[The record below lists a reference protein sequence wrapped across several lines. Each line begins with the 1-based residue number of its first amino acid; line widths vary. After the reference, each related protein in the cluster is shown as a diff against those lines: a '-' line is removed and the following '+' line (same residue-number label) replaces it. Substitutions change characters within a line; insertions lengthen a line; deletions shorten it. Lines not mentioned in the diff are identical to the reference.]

1 VIVNVEQA
9 QSWNGNEGEAWAAS
23 QDRYD
28 TAVRAYNTQLLDAA
42 SISTHDRVLDIGCGC
57 GESTRGA
64 ARLAA
69 AGSALGVD
77 LSAQM
82 LERAR
87 GRARETGIENVT
99 FEQADAQVHPFE
111 TGAFDLAISRFGA
124 MFFGDPVA
132 AFRNIGNAL
141 RPGAR
146 LALISWQPLEKNEW
160 LSELRASLAM
170 GRTLP
175 APPVGTPGP
184 FGLAEPRAVRG
195 ILADAGYVNVDMV
208 ELDEPFEVGADADDA
223 FGFVETVPV
232 VKGMLQDLDDTSR
245 EQALAQLRATLVAH
259 ETPRGV
265 ILGSSGWL
273 ITAERASGS
282 R

>member
-9 QSWNGNEGEAWAAS
+9 QSWNGNEGEAWAAG

-28 TAVRAYNTQLLDAA
+28 TAVGAYNTRLLDAA
-42 SISTHDRVLDIGCGC
+42 RISTDDRVLDIGCGC

-77 LSAQM
+77 LSAPM

-87 GRARETGIENVT
+87 RRAREEGIENVT
-99 FEQADAQVHPFE
+99 FEQADAQVQPFE
-111 TGAFDLAISRFGA
+111 TGAFDIGISRFGA
-124 MFFGDPVA
+124 MFFEDPVA
-132 AFRNIGNAL
+132 AFRNIGTAL

-146 LALISWQPLEKNEW
+146 LALIAWQPLEKNEW
-160 LSELRASLAM
+160 LSAFRASIAM

-184 FGLAEPRAVRG
+184 FGLAEPVAVRG
-195 ILADAGYVNVDMV
+195 ILGRAGYVDVDMV
-208 ELDEPFEVGADADDA
+208 GLEEPFEVGADADDA
-223 FGFVETVPV
+223 FGFVRTIPV
-232 VKGMLQDLDDTSR
+232 VNGMLQDLDDTAR

-259 ETPRGV
+259 ETARGV

-273 ITAERASGS
+273 ITAERAGGS